1 MTMTDAARAADDMAA
16 ESESLA
22 PAVTRAGAILD
33 LLAESAGQA
42 PGPSELARRLG
53 LPKSSIANICNA
65 LADIG
70 LVRRIGT
77 GFALGRKLA
86 ELGGAYLASVDLVQ
100 EFYEAARRLPAG
112 SQETVQLA
120 ILDGL
125 EMTYLA
131 RHDGR
136 QPVRLTS
143 QIGRRLPATVTAT
156 GKAAL
161 ASLAD
166 DDLDRRLTGVTSL
179 PTLTPN
185 SLGTVEALRADL
197 AVVRERGYSM
207 DDEET
212 VEGVV
217 CFGVMIPGRRP
228 GEGPYAASITLLK
241 ARATDERI
249 PLLIDDLH
257 RLADRPVRSAARRA
271 CAAAARVQLRA
282 GRPPGRSRRIRPP
295 VPTALRPAVSCAGG
309 RDDSRIRGGE
319 QADRPVGPEHQPFRP
334 ERAERVVDE
343 RREVGRSSS
352 ASQSASVTRP
362 LTASTRRWRT
372 RRTA

>member
-1 MTMTDAARAADDMAA
+1 MTVTDLPRAVDETA
-16 ESESLA
+16 EGESLA

-33 LLAESAGQA
+33 LLAENAGTA
-42 PGPSELARRLG
+42 AGPSELARRLG

-100 EFYEAARRLPAG
+100 EFYDAAQLLPTG
-112 SQETVQLA
+112 SEETVQLA
-120 ILDGL
+120 VLDGL

-161 ASLAD
+161 ASLAE
-166 DDLDRRLTGVTSL
+166 DDLASRLAGIDSL

-185 SLGTVEALRADL
+185 SIGTVEGLRADL
-197 AVVRERGYSM
+197 VVVRERGYSI

-212 VEGVV
+212 VQGVV
-217 CFGVMIPGRRP
+217 CFGVMVPGRRP
-228 GEGPYAASITLLK
+228 GEGPFAASITLLK
-241 ARATDERI
+241 ARATDDRI
-249 PLLIDDLH
+249 PLLIADLH
-257 RLADRPVRSAARRA
+257 WLADHLSDP
-271 CAAAARVQLRA
+271 LRA
-282 GRPPGRSRRIRPP
+282 GRASR
-295 VPTALRPAVSCAGG
+295 PTTVAQ
-309 RDDSRIRGGE
+309 SR
-319 QADRPVGPEHQPFRP
+319 
-334 ERAERVVDE
+334 
-343 RREVGRSSS
+343 
-352 ASQSASVTRP
+352 
-362 LTASTRRWRT
+362 
-372 RRTA
+372 

>member
-1 MTMTDAARAADDMAA
+1 MHDDRAMTELVGVIEEPP

-33 LLAESAGQA
+33 LLAENAGQPA
-42 PGPSELARRLG
+42 GPSELARRLA

-65 LADIG
+65 MADLG
-70 LVRRIGT
+70 LLRRIGT

-100 EFYEAARRLPAG
+100 EFYEAAQLLPTA
-112 SQETVQLA
+112 SEETIQLA
-120 ILDGL
+120 VLDGV

-161 ASLAD
+161 ASLSRE
-166 DDLDRRLTGVTSL
+166 DLDERLAGVDALPMLTAHSL
-179 PTLTPN
+179 
-185 SLGTVEALRADL
+185 STVDALRVDL
-197 AVVRERGYSM
+197 DVVRGRGYAM

-228 GEGPYAASITLLK
+228 WEGPYAASITLLK
-241 ARATDERI
+241 ARATHDRT
-249 PLLIDDLH
+249 PLLIEDLH
-257 RLADRPVRSAARRA
+257 RLADRLSDP
-271 CAAAARVQLRA
+271 LRA
-282 GRPPGRSRRIRPP
+282 GHASRLADP
-295 VPTALRPAVSCAGG
+295 
-309 RDDSRIRGGE
+309 SR
-319 QADRPVGPEHQPFRP
+319 
-334 ERAERVVDE
+334 
-343 RREVGRSSS
+343 
-352 ASQSASVTRP
+352 
-362 LTASTRRWRT
+362 
-372 RRTA
+372 

>member
-1 MTMTDAARAADDMAA
+1 MAMTDAAGVIDEPV

-33 LLAESAGQA
+33 LLAENSGQA
-42 PGPSELARRLG
+42 AGPSELARRLG

-65 LADIG
+65 LADVG

-100 EFYEAARRLPAG
+100 EFYEAAQLLPTA
-112 SQETVQLA
+112 SEETIQLA
-120 ILDGL
+120 VLDGV

-156 GKAAL
+156 GKSAL

-166 DDLDRRLTGVTSL
+166 EDLQERLAGIRELPVMTVHSL
-179 PTLTPN
+179 A
-185 SLGTVEALRADL
+185 TVDALREDL
-197 AVVRERGYSM
+197 QVVRERGYAM

-228 GEGPYAASITLLK
+228 WEGPYAASITLLK

-257 RLADRPVRSAARRA
+257 SLADRLSDP
-271 CAAAARVQLRA
+271 LRA
-282 GRPPGRSRRIRPP
+282 GHPSRPG
-295 VPTALRPAVSCAGG
+295 
-309 RDDSRIRGGE
+309 
-319 QADRPVGPEHQPFRP
+319 
-334 ERAERVVDE
+334 VVDPS
-343 RREVGRSSS
+343 R
-352 ASQSASVTRP
+352 
-362 LTASTRRWRT
+362 
-372 RRTA
+372 

>member
-1 MTMTDAARAADDMAA
+1 VEDKPGATQTTSVGTILGDRDDDIDAG
-16 ESESLA
+16 SLV

-33 LLAESAGQA
+33 ILAESGGIPA
-42 PGPSELARRLG
+42 GPSELARRLG

-70 LVRRIGT
+70 YLRRVGT

-86 ELGGAYLASVDLVQ
+86 ELGGAYLAAVDAVQ
-100 EFYEAARRLPAG
+100 EFYEACRLLPTG
-112 SQETVQLA
+112 SEETIQLA
-120 ILDGL
+120 VLDGV

-131 RHDGR
+131 RHDGQ

-161 ASLAD
+161 ASLD
-166 DDLDRRLTGVTSL
+166 PRELERRLATLGEL
-179 PTLTPN
+179 PRLTARSHRTLD
-185 SLGTVEALRADL
+185 ALRADL
-197 AVVRERGYSM
+197 IEVRRRGYAM

-241 ARATDERI
+241 ARATDERV
-249 PLLIDDLH
+249 PALVADLH
-257 RLADRPVRSAARRA
+257 MLADRLSDPLHVAPPAAASAARAQQR
-271 CAAAARVQLRA
+271 
-282 GRPPGRSRRIRPP
+282 
-295 VPTALRPAVSCAGG
+295 
-309 RDDSRIRGGE
+309 
-319 QADRPVGPEHQPFRP
+319 
-334 ERAERVVDE
+334 
-343 RREVGRSSS
+343 
-352 ASQSASVTRP
+352 
-362 LTASTRRWRT
+362 
-372 RRTA
+372 

>member
-1 MTMTDAARAADDMAA
+1 MTDTLRARDDAA
-16 ESESLA
+16 ETDSLA

-33 LLAESAGQA
+33 LLAENPSEAA
-42 PGPSELARRLG
+42 GPSELARRLG

-70 LVRRIGT
+70 LVRRVGT

-86 ELGGAYLASVDLVQ
+86 ELGGAYLASVDQVQ
-100 EFYEAARRLPAG
+100 EFHEACRLLPAG
-112 SQETVQLA
+112 SEETVQLA
-120 ILDGL
+120 ILDDL

-161 ASLAD
+161 ASLPAVE
-166 DDLDRRLTGVTSL
+166 LERRLAGVGAL
-179 PTLTPN
+179 PTLTAN
-185 SLGTVEALRADL
+185 SLATVDALRADL
-197 AVVRERGYSM
+197 EVVRQRGYAM

-212 VEGVV
+212 IEGVV
-217 CFGVMIPGRRP
+217 CYGVMIPGRQP

-241 ARATDERI
+241 VRATDERV

-257 RLADRPVRSAARRA
+257 SLSDRLSDP
-271 CAAAARVQLRA
+271 LRA
-282 GRPPGRSRRIRPP
+282 DHW
-295 VPTALRPAVSCAGG
+295 AG
-309 RDDSRIRGGE
+309 RDGSIL
-319 QADRPVGPEHQPFRP
+319 
-334 ERAERVVDE
+334 
-343 RREVGRSSS
+343 RR
-352 ASQSASVTRP
+352 
-362 LTASTRRWRT
+362 
-372 RRTA
+372 

>member
-1 MTMTDAARAADDMAA
+1 MTEPALVVDETGA
-16 ESESLA
+16 EIESLA

-33 LLAESAGQA
+33 LLAENAGEA
-42 PGPSELARRLG
+42 AGPSELARRLG

-65 LADIG
+65 LADVG

-86 ELGGAYLASVDLVQ
+86 ELGGAYLASVDQVQ
-100 EFYEAARRLPAG
+100 EFYDACRLLPTG
-112 SQETVQLA
+112 SEETIQLA

-161 ASLAD
+161 ASLD
-166 DDLDRRLTGVTSL
+166 LDDLDRRLDGLTDL
-179 PTLTPN
+179 PVLTAN
-185 SLGTVEALRADL
+185 SIGSVDALRAEL
-197 AVVRERGYSM
+197 ASVRSRGYAK

-241 ARATDERI
+241 ARATDERV

-257 RLADRPVRSAARRA
+257 LLADKLSDP
-271 CAAAARVQLRA
+271 LRA
-282 GRPPGRSRRIRPP
+282 DRTPRP
-295 VPTALRPAVSCAGG
+295 
-309 RDDSRIRGGE
+309 
-319 QADRPVGPEHQPFRP
+319 
-334 ERAERVVDE
+334 
-343 RREVGRSSS
+343 S
-352 ASQSASVTRP
+352 ASG
-362 LTASTRRWRT
+362 
-372 RRTA
+372 